1 MTPNASSRGRLAMG
15 TRSTIETLELFG
27 NTVGLIFI
35 VPGSLFIFGFIFGFI
50 WSPFA
55 ALSSGII
62 AHRRGRGFLR
72 YAAIGSLFSLLFF
85 FPWVYLTIRMFS
97 KNLPNLLI
105 RICYALVFLVW
116 AGLILGYIAFVLSG
130 SAYVN
135 TILLWGFGIIINIA
149 LWVYSL
155 RRIRAAQRER
165 QGSGSAYNQ
174 RDIIPSTEYLMP
186 VVFLYLSVWLFL
198 FFWVANFGNS

>member
-1 MTPNASSRGRLAMG
+1 MSA
-15 TRSTIETLELFG
+15 IEILELIG
-27 NTVGLIFI
+27 YIVGIPLGIPIALF
-35 VPGSLFIFGFIFGFI
+35 VLGLVLSLFIFGFIFGFGFI